1 MNFDKG
7 NMVFVFIQYGFV
19 YLQLNYYNELINLDR
34 KNIGILFVNYY
45 LSQKFKN
52 RKSRENISIKAFFL
66 NFKR

>member
-19 YLQLNYYNELINLDR
+19 YLQLNYCNELINLDR

-45 LSQKFKN
+45 FSPKL
-52 RKSRENISIKAFFL
+52 KSLKIERVEKIFP
-66 NFKR
+66 